1 MDTDEEIRVRQPD
14 NEHEFSL
21 SEESYNLL
29 RTECVKDEYGNA
41 NALGFYP
48 RLLYDWTR
56 QVITIYLQPREINMQ
71 QEQIQIGPNEKLR
84 ITHSPTILIQTGL
97 QSYRS
102 WRLQPYDSLLQKAR
116 KWIIEQKCEIV
127 ILLAFNEKSHYSA
140 PVKPI
145 SLTTD
150 EIKAETMQMRQI
162 WLCYPKFCT
171 LEFLGHIWF
180 GEHFESF
187 IEVVRNGN
195 LIVDF
200 FDAVDFMDIIRCTMI
215 ETAVKRLQRAVKV
228 RS

>member
-1 MDTDEEIRVRQPD
+1 MDTDEEIRVR
-14 NEHEFSL
+14 
-21 SEESYNLL
+21 
-29 RTECVKDEYGNA
+29 
-41 NALGFYP
+41 
-48 RLLYDWTR
+48 
-56 QVITIYLQPREINMQ
+56 

-84 ITHSPTILIQTGL
+84 ITHSPTILIQTDDSQYDMEPDIAMLL
-97 QSYRS
+97 QTWGDKDYNVIEVGVS
-102 WRLQPYDSLLQKAR
+102 QPYDSLLQKDR

-140 PVKPI
+140 P
-145 SLTTD
+145 
-150 EIKAETMQMRQI
+150 I
-162 WLCYPKFCT
+162 WPCYPKFCT

-187 IEVVRNGN
+187 IEVVRILAELIPNLSHNSGN

-215 ETAVKRLQRAVKV
+215 ETAVKRFQRAVKL